1 MSQTPTPR
9 DVRRM
14 ARDTRRLVQDVSDC
28 QRETSDVRD
37 GYIEHLEAR
46 CELQEKALKESK
58 KLVELYATKGDD
70 REQAYKDLIVHQKKT
85 IADLSFKATVRLNM
99 LEMQEKI
106 LVRAFHLELRA
117 EYRSLDFP
125 RTPNEYLPPLTFR
138 QWCHWSNIYGRC
150 TDVED

>member
-1 MSQTPTPR
+1 MGLNPR
-9 DVRRM
+9 DVRQM
-14 ARDTRRLVQDVSDC
+14 VRDSRRLVENVFDC
-28 QRETSDVRD
+28 HKETIDAKD
-37 GYIEHLEAR
+37 EYISSLEAR
-46 CELQEKALKESK
+46 CKLQDKALKETK

-70 REQAYKDLIVHQKKT
+70 REQAYKDLIEHQKKT

-125 RTPNEYLPPLTFR
+125 PTPNEYLPPLTFR
-138 QWCHWSNIYGRC
+138 QGCHWSNIYGRC